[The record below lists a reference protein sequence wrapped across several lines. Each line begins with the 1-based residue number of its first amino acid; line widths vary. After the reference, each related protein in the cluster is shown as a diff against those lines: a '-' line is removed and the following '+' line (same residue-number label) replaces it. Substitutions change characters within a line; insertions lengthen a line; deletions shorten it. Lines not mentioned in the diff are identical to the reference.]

1 MRPKDVEKIITYW
14 QLTAKHDYDTM
25 LSLFESKR
33 YSDCLFYGHIVL
45 EKILKGLVVK
55 KIKTPAPYL
64 HDLVRLQ
71 ELASI
76 QLSEKEIDLLDAVNE
91 FNIRSRYPEQ
101 KLNFYKQCTKLYT
114 QKYLKEIVSLYHKLC
129 QMLK

>member
-1 MRPKDVEKIITYW
+1 MQPKNVEKIITYW

-55 KIKTPAPYL
+55 EIKTPAPYL

-71 ELASI
+71 ELAKI
-76 QLSEKEIDLLDAVNE
+76 ELSEKELDLLDAVNE

-101 KLNFYKQCTKLYT
+101 KLSFYKQYARSYT
-114 QKYLKEIVSLYHKLC
+114 QKYLKVIVSLYQKLC